1 MTDEILT
8 AFAPQFTALA
18 RERLARATEV
28 VERRDYAALPKTVRE
43 LHAIVGESALLGIT
57 PVIGIARGTENLAK
71 RLLATHADADADA
84 LLAAIRELA
93 STLESVQTTTPGGGG
108 AG

>member
-8 AFAPQFTALA
+8 MFAPQFTALA
-18 RERLARATEV
+18 RGRLARATDV
-28 VERRDYAALPKTVRE
+28 VERRDYATLPKMVRE
-43 LHAIVGESALLGIT
+43 LHAIVGESCLLGIT
-57 PVIGIARGTENLAK
+57 PLIALARTTENLAK

-93 STLESVQTTTPGGGG
+93 STLDSVQTTPGGGG
-108 AG
+108 AE